1 MTKYECLSIF
11 SLQVEAIVFLCLSK
25 HFLSVQEKWCTNSL
39 FSKSFPL
46 WVGDL
51 NCFMCNNKKCSP
63 IFNQLRTK
71 NLIVLD
77 IRLQS

>member
-11 SLQVEAIVFLCLSK
+11 SFQVEAIVFLCLSK

-77 IRLQS
+77 IRLQN